1 MAPTAIKLVVPVR
14 FSGGGLSMQTTT
26 SRIGAEGVF
35 VRSLVAPKEGSR
47 LQLSL
52 SLPGSPRPLDAQ
64 GTVGPRN
71 MESAKESGFWV
82 QFDQLSDDART
93 FLDVLLRSRGVAGPG
108 RPAPARS
115 EPVAHADKPRA
126 YPRVPAK
133 LRVGWTSSHDFLTA
147 YSENISR
154 GGIFIATDNPPE
166 LREIVELSVELPDG
180 LPPVKTRAEVVHS
193 VTAAQARS
201 SGRVAG
207 AGLQFIDAGDDF
219 RQRLDA
225 CIEALSD

>member
-1 MAPTAIKLVVPVR
+1 
-14 FSGGGLSMQTTT
+14 
-26 SRIGAEGVF
+26 
-35 VRSLVAPKEGSR
+35 
-47 LQLSL
+47 
-52 SLPGSPRPLDAQ
+52 LPGSPRPLDAK

-71 MESAKESGFWV
+71 VESAKESGFWV
-82 QFDQLSDDART
+82 QFDELSDDART
-93 FLDVLLRSRGVAGPG
+93 FLDVILRSRGVSVPG
-108 RPAPARS
+108 RPALS
-115 EPVAHADKPRA
+115 EPVVDADKPRA
-126 YPRVPAK
+126 YPRVPAR

-180 LPPVKTRAEVVHS
+180 SPPVKTRADVVHS
-193 VTAAQARS
+193 VSAAQARR

-219 RQRLDA
+219 RQRVDA

>member
-1 MAPTAIKLVVPVR
+1 MAPQTIKLVVPVR

-35 VRSLVAPKEGSR
+35 VRSLVPPKEGSR
-47 LQLSL
+47 LELSL
-52 SLPGSPRPLDAQ
+52 SLPGPARPVDAK
-64 GTVGPRN
+64 GIVGPRTV
-71 MESAKESGFWV
+71 ESAKESGFWV
-82 QFDQLSDDART
+82 QFDSLSDEARA
-93 FLDVLLRSRGVAGPG
+93 FLDVLLRSRGVVGPG
-108 RPAPARS
+108 RAVRS
-115 EPVAHADKPRA
+115 EETVRADKPRA
-126 YPRVPAK
+126 YPRVPAR
-133 LRVGWTSSHDFLTA
+133 LRVGWTSARDFLVA

-154 GGIFIATDNPPE
+154 GGIFIATDNPPA
-166 LREIVELSVELPDG
+166 LREIVELSVALPDG
-180 LPPVKTRAEVVHS
+180 LPPVNTRAEVVHS

-225 CIEALSD
+225 CIEALAD